1 LRAYIVE
8 LNPTIELPLDLTPLM
23 RESIFD
29 GSLKLIHD
37 QVNNLSMMEES
48 FIKKIFPEDV
58 DLNDLSS
65 SPMINSLFNYITN
78 SLNKIR
84 DISEIEDP
92 VETLEAISGI
102 VLPDIDKLVLLVRD
116 VQVRTTIL
124 DKV

>member
-1 LRAYIVE
+1 
-8 LNPTIELPLDLTPLM
+8 
-23 RESIFD
+23 
-29 GSLKLIHD
+29 
-37 QVNNLSMMEES
+37 VNNLSMMEES

-65 SPMINSLFNYITN
+65 SPMINSLFNYVTN
-78 SLNKIR
+78 SLNKIKE
-84 DISEIEDP
+84 ISEIEDP

-116 VQVRTTIL
+116 VETRSTIL